1 MKRDIDYV
9 VDRFSDDVYRA
20 ALAVT
25 GNTHEAE
32 DITSETMIKYFTR
45 QQELSF
51 GDDEHL
57 KAWLLR
63 TAINLSKDLLRSA
76 GRRLRADSDTNT
88 GSEFSAPD
96 AKIDVQN
103 AINRLDKKYRI
114 VLYLYYYQG
123 YKTEEIAEILGT
135 GKGTVTSRLKRA
147 RDKLKLSIV
156 TRHKGAKIVA
166 AAAAVALV
174 MSGGIYMTRNIHD
187 YEPNAGTAPPANSSV
202 SGDTGTQQLCSSD
215 FMKLA
220 GTVLDSANSMVGT
233 LDIIQNSPAY
243 CDVVYNGNY
252 DENIEGKE
260 HSARYYVDLLE
271 KTDSGLP
278 SVDFLTEDNSYEPNS
293 LVIDILSAI
302 KLLDEDAFTKAV
314 NCRIEAHI
322 ENNNCKISIS
332 DGDNSVS
339 LKYGS
344 GESFTEN
351 AKNIA
356 QTLKNDLLDIYD
368 DSSMKTP
375 DNAIF
380 SYSPTDYNYYSDIM
394 NSNDVTEYVKSDY
407 AQNGYITNESFNLLT
422 LNIVNDSD
430 IQFNMATDYFTVD
443 MFTNRFTL
451 YSYANDGSWAVYDS
465 APFSNTQT
473 VEADPSATAQYI
485 YEKAQEL
492 VTNYNTEGKKLH
504 FDTVTSLDLAKELAM
519 SNVPDIDRS
528 DNITPELFAYGLWVE
543 TLPYDKASS
552 AYDLSGLDFTIYF
565 NKDKDGSAYNVT
577 QVDITVE
584 GDKVYSYTT
593 DEHDSVE
600 TYDANDSTLS

>member
-1 MKRDIDYV
+1 MNERDIREFFAGASLSEQKKTQLKETLKK
-9 VDRFSDDVYRA
+9 RFPQQNGDI
-20 ALAVT
+20 
-25 GNTHEAE
+25 NT
-32 DITSETMIKYFTR
+32 DTFT
-45 QQELSF
+45 
-51 GDDEHL
+51 
-57 KAWLLR
+57 
-63 TAINLSKDLLRSA
+63 
-76 GRRLRADSDTNT
+76 
-88 GSEFSAPD
+88 P
-96 AKIDVQN
+96 
-103 AINRLDKKYRI
+103 
-114 VLYLYYYQG
+114 
-123 YKTEEIAEILGT
+123 KTEPTQPA
-135 GKGTVTSRLKRA
+135 
-147 RDKLKLSIV
+147 IV

-202 SGDTGTQQLCSSD
+202 SGDTGTQQLCSAD

-220 GTVLDSANSMVGT
+220 GTVLESANSMVGN

-243 CDVVYNGNY
+243 CDVVYSGNY

-293 LVIDILSAI
+293 LIIDILSAI

-339 LKYGS
+339 LKYGNS
-344 GESFTEN
+344 DSFTAT

-356 QTLKNDLLDIYD
+356 QNLKNDLLDIYD
-368 DSSMKTP
+368 DSSIKTP

-407 AQNGYITNESFNLLT
+407 AQNGYITNESLNLLT

-430 IQFNMATDYFTVD
+430 IQFNMATDYFTID

-465 APFSNTQT
+465 APFSNTYA
-473 VEADPSATAQYI
+473 EASPWKTAQYI

-492 VTNYNTEGKKLH
+492 VTNYNTESKKLH
-504 FDTVTSLDLAKELAM
+504 FDNVTSLDLAKELAM